1 MRRAYQVALL
11 VLSLAAGGCAGPDFD
26 KPATYARGDDNEFTN
41 VVMPVLARDCGF
53 QACHGSSE
61 RFFRIYGVGR
71 QRLPIDPTAACEND
85 SMPPCYYND
94 LNGNERDYSLQIAQS
109 FVDPANPNE
118 SLLLRKPLAVEAGGS
133 DHSGVDKYG
142 RNVYRTP
149 DDQGFLVIQRWVFN
163 VATKMAYVG
172 GTSTG
177 QAGAPSTAAVNPPA
191 TPIGP

>member
-11 VLSLAAGGCAGPDFD
+11 MLSLAAGGCAGPNFD
-26 KPATYARGDDNEFTN
+26 KPATYAEGDLNEFTN
-41 VVMPVLARDCGF
+41 FVLPVLARDCGF

-71 QRLPIDPTAACEND
+71 QRIPTTDSVCQND
-85 SMPPCYYND
+85 SPPPCYFND
-94 LNGNERDYSLQIAQS
+94 LSGSERDYSLQLAES
-109 FVDPANPNE
+109 FVDPANPGE

-133 DHSGVDKYG
+133 DHAGVDKYG

-163 VATKMAYVG
+163 VATKMASVG
-172 GTSTG
+172 GGSTG
-177 QAGAPSTAAVNPPA
+177 HAGAPSTAAVIPPT
-191 TPIGP
+191 TPVGP

>member
-11 VLSLAAGGCAGPDFD
+11 MLSLAAGGCAGPDFNR
-26 KPATYARGDDNEFTN
+26 PATYAEGDINEFTN

-61 RFFRIYGVGR
+61 RFFRIYGIGR
-71 QRLPIDPTAACEND
+71 QRIPTVGITECLKG
-85 SMPPCYYND
+85 SPPPCYYD
-94 LNGNERDYSLQIAQS
+94 QLNGSERDYSLQLAES

-133 DHSGVDKYG
+133 DHAGVDKYG

-149 DDQGFLVIQRWVFN
+149 DDQGFLVLQRWVFN

-172 GTSTG
+172 GTSSG
-177 QAGAPSTAAVNPPA
+177 QAGAAAPA
-191 TPIGP
+191 TVNVPTTPAGP